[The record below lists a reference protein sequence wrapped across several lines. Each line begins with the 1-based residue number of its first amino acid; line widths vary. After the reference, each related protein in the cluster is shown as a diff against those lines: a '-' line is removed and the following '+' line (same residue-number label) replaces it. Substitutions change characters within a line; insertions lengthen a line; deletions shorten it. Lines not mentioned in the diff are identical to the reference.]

1 MFYHNNRM
9 QLPFSIPFVTR
20 DLHVSIIS
28 EYSIQRSRTQTSWTY
43 FVRYNQSHYLP
54 ACLAAVAPLPVA
66 VSVSKWIYSQQI
78 YQSTLLHFYCDCGL
92 NYYSWCP
99 LETPRDF
106 FAQQHQSL
114 LYDYLSLATKTPSCI
129 HHSKGI
135 INSIPPTNNPILV
148 GDDKQFPWLLW
159 SSLTVSVQLLP
170 QCTHKVQQFNNNRME

>member
-54 ACLAAVAPLPVA
+54 ACLPAVAPLPVA

-114 LYDYLSLATKTPSCI
+114 LYDYLSLATKTPSAI
-129 HHSKGI
+129 H
-135 INSIPPTNNPILV
+135 PPQQRHHQFDSPNQQSNISRRRQTISMTPLV
-148 GDDKQFPWLLW
+148 
-159 SSLTVSVQLLP
+159 VSHCVCPVTASMYTQS
-170 QCTHKVQQFNNNRME
+170 TTI